1 MKALW
6 LSGFLAVTLLAGCGG
21 GVPVIESPAQG
32 AQYSIQQ
39 TQVIQVTLAN
49 QQYQDTTIQFL
60 GTESVP
66 EFVWQNAAG
75 SYAQAFRNNGGG
87 GFGNCTVQRPCTIFI
102 IATRGDQKD
111 FRTITIVP

>member
-6 LSGFLAVTLLAGCGG
+6 FSGLLAVSLLMGCGR

-32 AQYSIQQ
+32 AQYSIAQ

-49 QQYQDTTIQFL
+49 QEYQDTSIQFL

-66 EFVWQNAAG
+66 EFIWQSTAG
-75 SYAQAFRNNGGG
+75 GPAQAFKNAQGA
-87 GFGNCTVQRPCTIFI
+87 GFGTCTAQRPCTIFI
-102 IATRGDQKD
+102 IVTRGDQKD
-111 FRTITIVP
+111 FRTISLIP